1 MSRKTKNPADKQ
13 TGAGPGA
20 RGELQAEEGAARGA
34 PVARTATH
42 RDATTG
48 FVGRTDFDLLD
59 SDASEKSTEI
69 HRQRQ
74 AYSRDAAII
83 KRLTGISRCVSGG
96 GGVGGP

>member
-1 MSRKTKNPADKQ
+1 MSRKPKNPADKQ

-48 FVGRTDFDLLD
+48 FVSRTDL
-59 SDASEKSTEI
+59 STEI

-74 AYSRDAAII
+74 AYSRDAAVI
-83 KRLTGISRCVSGG
+83 KLLTGISRCVSGG

>member
-48 FVGRTDFDLLD
+48 FVSRTDFDLLN
-59 SDASEKSTEI
+59 ASEKSTEI

-74 AYSRDAAII
+74 AYSRDAAVI
-83 KRLTGISRCVSGG
+83 KLLTGISRCVSGG

>member
-13 TGAGPGA
+13 TGAGPG
-20 RGELQAEEGAARGA
+20 GELQAEEGAARGA

-48 FVGRTDFDLLD
+48 FVSRTDFDLLN
-59 SDASEKSTEI
+59 ASEKSTEN

-74 AYSRDAAII
+74 AYSRDAAVI
-83 KRLTGISRCVSGG
+83 KLLTGISRCVSGG